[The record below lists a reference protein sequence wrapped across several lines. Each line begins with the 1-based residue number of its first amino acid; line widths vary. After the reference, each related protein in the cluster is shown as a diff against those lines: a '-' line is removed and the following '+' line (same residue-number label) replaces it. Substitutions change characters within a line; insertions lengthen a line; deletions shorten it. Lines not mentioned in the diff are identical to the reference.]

1 MLALVERFY
10 GIRHM
15 VKAGQ
20 RVGELP
26 QTGQAY
32 KDVIR
37 IAIPAVAEMV
47 LMALIG
53 AMDTAMVGV
62 LGAEAISS
70 VGLPGQ
76 PRMIML
82 AVFFALNIGVTAV
95 VARRKGE
102 GRQEDANRTL
112 RNALVLILM
121 LSLAIMA
128 VSLSQARNMILLAS
142 GEVDPSDL
150 ANARVINDAVTYF
163 KWMAYALPIN
173 AITMCINAAQRGI
186 GKTRATMVVN
196 ITSNLVNVGFN
207 YLLIGGN
214 LGFPRLGVEGAAI
227 ATVIGFCVGLVLAV
241 LSITLP
247 RFRGFL
253 HLGFRDNWR
262 LDKTTLRDISRVGGS
277 AMLEQVCLR
286 IGFLLYTRLIYEA
299 LQDPAAFASH
309 QIGMQFLNISFTFG
323 DGVGI
328 AGTSLVGQMLGRQR
342 PDLSMVYGKV
352 SQRMALT
359 VSVMLALIFIPFR
372 YVLVSPFVR
381 ADQPQVLHMAA
392 QLMFMVGIFQPF
404 QTSSVVISGCL
415 RGAGDTRYVA
425 VVMMLCVTLIR
436 PILAWTALFPLQLG
450 LIGAWSASL
459 IDMMVRLTFVYMRFT
474 RGKWM
479 YIRV

>member
-1 MLALVERFY
+1 MQAFVERFY
-10 GIRHM
+10 GISHM
-15 VKAGQ
+15 VKPKL
-20 RVGELP
+20 RVGDLP
-26 QTGQAY
+26 STGQAY
-32 KDVIR
+32 RDVIR

-62 LGAEAISS
+62 LGAEAISA

-82 AVFFALNIGVTAV
+82 AIFFALNIGVTAV

-112 RNALVLILM
+112 RNALVMIGL
-121 LSLAIMA
+121 LSFMIMA
-128 VSLSQARNMILLAS
+128 VSLYQAENMIRLAS
-142 GEVDPSDL
+142 GDVDPADL
-150 ANARVINDAVTYF
+150 ANVKVFKDATVYF

-173 AITMCINAAQRGI
+173 AVTLCISAAQRGI
-186 GKTRATMVVN
+186 GKTRTTMVVN
-196 ITSNLVNVGFN
+196 ITSNVVNVILN

-227 ATVIGFCVGLVLAV
+227 ATFIGFCVGLVLSACSV
-241 LSITLP
+241 TLP
-247 RFRGFL
+247 RYKGFL
-253 HLGFRDNWR
+253 HLRLRDNWR
-262 LDKTTLRDISRVGGS
+262 LDKTTLRDISRVGGN
-277 AMLEQVCLR
+277 AMLEQICLR
-286 IGFLLYTRLIYEA
+286 IGFLLYARLIYEA
-299 LQDPAAFASH
+299 LHDPVAFASH

-323 DGVGI
+323 DGIGI
-328 AGTSLVGQMLGRQR
+328 AGTSLVGQMLGKQR

-359 VSVMLALIFIPFR
+359 VSAGLILIFIPLR
-372 YVLVSPFVR
+372 HILVLPF
-381 ADQPQVLHMAA
+381 ASDQRVLALAA
-392 QLMFMVGIFQPF
+392 QLMIIVGIFQPF

-436 PILAWTALFPLQLG
+436 PILAWTALYPLHLG
-450 LIGAWSASL
+450 LLGAWSASL
-459 IDMMVRLTFVYMRFT
+459 IDMIIRLTFMYVRFT
-474 RGKWM
+474 KGKWM

>member
-1 MLALVERFY
+1 MISLVERFY

-15 VKAGQ
+15 VKPGL

-26 QTGQAY
+26 PTGQAY
-32 KDVIR
+32 RDVTR

-53 AMDTAMVGV
+53 AIDTAMVGV
-62 LGAEAISS
+62 LGAEAISA

-102 GRQEDANRTL
+102 GRQEEANQTL
-112 RNALVLILM
+112 RNALVVIVM

-128 VSLSQARNMILLAS
+128 ISLIKARDLILLAS
-142 GEVDPSDL
+142 GEVDPGDI
-150 ANARVINDAVTYF
+150 ANAKVVNDAVVYF

-186 GKTRATMVVN
+186 GKTKATFVVN
-196 ITSNLVNVGFN
+196 VTSNLVNVVFN
-207 YLLIGGN
+207 YLLISGN

-227 ATVIGFCVGLVLAV
+227 ATVIGFCVGLVMAV

-247 RFRGFL
+247 KYKGFL
-253 HLGFRDNWR
+253 FLRLRDNWR

-277 AMLEQVCLR
+277 AMLEQICLR
-286 IGFLLYTRLIYEA
+286 IGFLIYVRMIYEA
-299 LQDPAAFASH
+299 LHDPVAFASH

-323 DGVGI
+323 DGIGI

-342 PDLSMVYGKV
+342 PDLAMVYGKV

-359 VSVMLALIFIPFR
+359 VSAGLLLIFIPFR
-372 YVLVSPFVR
+372 HLLIRPF
-381 ADQPQVLHMAA
+381 ASDLMVLHMAS
-392 QLMFMVGIFQPF
+392 QVMILVGIFQPF

-425 VVMMLCVTLIR
+425 VVMMLCVTLLR
-436 PILAWTALFPLQLG
+436 PVLAWTALFPLQLG
-450 LIGAWSASL
+450 LLGAWSASL
-459 IDMMVRLTFVYMRFT
+459 VDMMIRLTFMYVRFA

>member
-1 MLALVERFY
+1 MQAFVERFY
-10 GIRHM
+10 GISHM
-15 VKAGQ
+15 VKPKL
-20 RVGELP
+20 RVGDLP
-26 QTGQAY
+26 STGQAY
-32 KDVIR
+32 RDVIR

-62 LGAEAISS
+62 LGAEAISA

-82 AVFFALNIGVTAV
+82 AIFFALNIGVTAV

-112 RNALVLILM
+112 RNALVMIGL
-121 LSLAIMA
+121 LSFMIMA
-128 VSLSQARNMILLAS
+128 VSLYQAENMIRLAS
-142 GEVDPSDL
+142 GDVDPADL
-150 ANARVINDAVTYF
+150 ANVKVFKDATVYF

-173 AITMCINAAQRGI
+173 AVTLCISAAQRGI
-186 GKTRATMVVN
+186 GKTRTTMVVN
-196 ITSNLVNVGFN
+196 ITSNVVNVILN

-227 ATVIGFCVGLVLAV
+227 ATFIGFCVGLVLSV
-241 LSITLP
+241 CSVTLP
-247 RFRGFL
+247 RYKGFL
-253 HLGFRDNWR
+253 YLRLRDNWR
-262 LDKTTLRDISRVGGS
+262 LDKTTLRDISRVGGN
-277 AMLEQVCLR
+277 AMLEQICLR
-286 IGFLLYTRLIYEA
+286 IGFLLYARLIYEA
-299 LQDPAAFASH
+299 LHDPVAFASH

-323 DGVGI
+323 DGIGI
-328 AGTSLVGQMLGRQR
+328 AGTSLVGQMLGKQR

-359 VSVMLALIFIPFR
+359 VSAGLILIFIPLR
-372 YVLVSPFVR
+372 HILVLPF
-381 ADQPQVLHMAA
+381 ASDQRVLALAA
-392 QLMFMVGIFQPF
+392 QLMIIVGIFQPF

-436 PILAWTALFPLQLG
+436 PILAWTALYPLHLG
-450 LIGAWSASL
+450 LLGAWSASL
-459 IDMMVRLTFVYMRFT
+459 IDMIIRLTFMYVRFT
-474 RGKWM
+474 KGKWM

>member
-1 MLALVERFY
+1 MLAFLERFY
-10 GIRHM
+10 GIKHM
-15 VKAGQ
+15 VKPGL

-26 QTGQAY
+26 PSGQAY
-32 KDVIR
+32 RDVIR

-62 LGAEAISS
+62 LGAEAISA

-82 AVFFALNIGVTAV
+82 AIFFALNIGVTAV

-112 RNALVLILM
+112 RNALVMIGLLSFVIM
-121 LSLAIMA
+121 ALSLN
-128 VSLSQARNMILLAS
+128 QAENMIRLAS
-142 GEVDPSDL
+142 GDVDPADL
-150 ANARVINDAVTYF
+150 ANVKVFKDAIAYF
-163 KWMAYALPIN
+163 RWMAYALPIN
-173 AITMCINAAQRGI
+173 AVTMCISAAQRGI
-186 GKTRATMVVN
+186 GKTRTTMVVN
-196 ITSNLVNVGFN
+196 ITSNVVNVIFN

-214 LGFPRLGVEGAAI
+214 MGFPRLGVEGAAI
-227 ATVIGFCVGLVLAV
+227 ATFIGFCVGLVLSV
-241 LSITLP
+241 CSVTLP
-247 RFRGFL
+247 RFKGFL
-253 HLGFRDNWR
+253 YLRLRDNWR
-262 LDKTTLRDISRVGGS
+262 LDKTTLRDISRVGGN
-277 AMLEQVCLR
+277 AMLEQICLR
-286 IGFLLYTRLIYEA
+286 IGFLLYARLIYEA
-299 LQDPAAFASH
+299 LHDPVAFASH

-323 DGVGI
+323 DGIGI
-328 AGTSLVGQMLGRQR
+328 AGTSLVGQMLGKQR

-359 VSVMLALIFIPFR
+359 VSAGLILIFIPLRHILVVPFANDLK
-372 YVLVSPFVR
+372 VL
-381 ADQPQVLHMAA
+381 ALAA
-392 QLMFMVGIFQPF
+392 QVMVVVGIFQPF

-436 PILAWTALFPLQLG
+436 PILAWTALYPLQLG
-450 LIGAWSASL
+450 LLGAWSASL
-459 IDMMVRLTFVYMRFT
+459 IDMIIRLTFMYARFT
-474 RGKWM
+474 KGKWM

>member
-1 MLALVERFY
+1 MLALIERFY
-10 GIRHM
+10 GIGHM
-15 VKAGQ
+15 VKPDFQ
-20 RVGELP
+20 KGELP
-26 QTGQAY
+26 STGQAY
-32 KDVIR
+32 RDVIR

-62 LGAEAISS
+62 IGAEAISA

-112 RNALVLILM
+112 RNALVIIVL
-121 LSLAIMA
+121 LSIAIMA
-128 VSLSQARNMILLAS
+128 VSLNQAKNMILLAS
-142 GEVDPSDL
+142 GDVDPNDL
-150 ANARVINDAVTYF
+150 ANVRVIDQAVIYF

-186 GKTRATMVVN
+186 GKTRATMAVN
-196 ITSNLVNVGFN
+196 VTSNIVNVVFN
-207 YLLIGGN
+207 FLLIGGN
-214 LGFPRLGVEGAAI
+214 FGFPKLGVEGAAI
-227 ATVIGFCVGLVLAV
+227 ATFIGFCVGLVLAL
-241 LSITLP
+241 LSIMLP
-247 RFRGFL
+247 RFSGFL
-253 HLGFRDNWR
+253 QLRLKDDWR
-262 LDKTTLRDISRVGGS
+262 LDKTTLKDISRVGSS
-277 AMLEQVCLR
+277 AMLEQICLR
-286 IGFLLYTRLIYEA
+286 IGFLLYARLIYEA
-299 LQDPAAFASH
+299 LHDPVAFASH

-323 DGVGI
+323 DGIGI
-328 AGTSLVGQMLGRQR
+328 AGTSLVGQMLGKQR

-359 VSVMLALIFIPFR
+359 VSMGLLLIFIPFR
-372 YVLVSPFVR
+372 RLLVMPFATDPMVLLLAS
-381 ADQPQVLHMAA
+381 QVMI
-392 QLMFMVGIFQPF
+392 MVGIFQPF

-436 PILAWTALFPLQLG
+436 PVLAWTALFPLQLG
-450 LIGAWSASL
+450 LLGAWAGSL
-459 IDMMVRLTFVYMRFT
+459 VDMIIRLTFMYVRFSK
-474 RGKWM
+474 GKWM